1 MDDREIIAD
10 FVIESREHLAD
21 IENQL
26 LAIEAG
32 GADPDLAQV
41 NTVFRA
47 IHSVKGAAGF
57 LGFSTVGQLAHDL
70 ENVLNLIRN
79 RQLVPSS
86 AVTDVMLRSAD
97 RLRDL
102 INCIDQSN
110 EADVSQYIAALQ
122 RIVAGEVAEE
132 EPQQVAAA
140 SEASTTPESIPLLDE
155 TPASEPVPE
164 CPVLDSP
171 PCESQAYES
180 PLPEDLSLANP
191 VLHDAVAAAAPTS
204 IEPPPV
210 EPPEPAMQYVPQPPL
225 RQQSPI
231 VETPQG
237 HPMDHSAIPAAPAAQ
252 AAAGGGVGETSIRVA
267 VNVLDRLMNL
277 AGELVLSRNQL
288 LQTLASSDR
297 SALGPVAARVNQ
309 VTSELQE
316 TIMQTRL
323 QSIGTIFGRFPR
335 VVRDLSN
342 TLGKHCQLTIEG
354 QEVELD
360 KSIIEAV
367 GDPLTHLIRNAVD
380 HGIEPP
386 EARLKAKKPAVGTL
400 ALRAFHQA
408 GKVKIQISDDGRGID
423 AARLKEKAVAK
434 GLLTAEQA
442 RAMSDREALQLIFRP
457 GFSMAER
464 VTEVSGRGV
473 GMDVVKTNI
482 ERLGGSVAIETQPG
496 KGTTIDVKL
505 PLTLAIIPSLVVRSG
520 VRRYAIPQ
528 ASIRELVRVKA
539 DEAAAR
545 IEKVQHAEVFRLRGA
560 LLPLIRLNNSLAL
573 QESNDEVT
581 AARAVH
587 IIVVEAGHLRYGLIV
602 DGLCDSEEIVVKPLG
617 RHMKGCS
624 CLAGATI
631 LGDGR
636 VALILDIAGI
646 ASYSRLAIPDDDAA
660 AEAAAA
666 AQTDDQQTLLL
677 FTNHPTEYFG
687 IPMELVA
694 RLERVRT
701 DQIDSVGGQQI
712 LQYRGG
718 TLPLLS
724 LEQTI
729 ACKPREECDKI
740 HVIVFTAADREIGLL
755 VPQLLDIRSVA
766 ADIDTATLRE
776 PGILG
781 SLVHEKMTV
790 RLVDLHEMTRKA
802 HPDWYDQ
809 QPAAQTNEGGVPR
822 ILLAEDSDF
831 FRKQLSSFLESEGY
845 EIHACED
852 GAVAWAAAQ
861 DPENHFDMVVTD
873 IEMPNMTGLELT
885 QRIREHSPT
894 ASVPIIAVTSLAGED
909 DIRRGQEMG
918 VNEYHIKLD
927 RDQLLAAVMRLL
939 KASLKRPMVRN
950 PS

>member
-1 MDDREIIAD
+1 
-10 FVIESREHLAD
+10 
-21 IENQL
+21 
-26 LAIEAG
+26 
-32 GADPDLAQV
+32 
-41 NTVFRA
+41 
-47 IHSVKGAAGF
+47 
-57 LGFSTVGQLAHDL
+57 
-70 ENVLNLIRN
+70 
-79 RQLVPSS
+79 
-86 AVTDVMLRSAD
+86 
-97 RLRDL
+97 
-102 INCIDQSN
+102 
-110 EADVSQYIAALQ
+110 
-122 RIVAGEVAEE
+122 
-132 EPQQVAAA
+132 
-140 SEASTTPESIPLLDE
+140 
-155 TPASEPVPE
+155 
-164 CPVLDSP
+164 
-171 PCESQAYES
+171 
-180 PLPEDLSLANP
+180 
-191 VLHDAVAAAAPTS
+191 
-204 IEPPPV
+204 
-210 EPPEPAMQYVPQPPL
+210 
-225 RQQSPI
+225 
-231 VETPQG
+231 
-237 HPMDHSAIPAAPAAQ
+237 MDHSAIPAAPAAQ

-464 VTEVSGRGV
+464 GHGSQRPRRGHGRGQ
-473 GMDVVKTNI
+473 DQHRAPR
-482 ERLGGSVAIETQPG
+482 RLGGDRYPAGQGDHDRRQTAADPGQSSPRWWSVRAWRPLRHSPG
-496 KGTTIDVKL
+496 EHPGTGPRQGRGGRRADRKGSNM
-505 PLTLAIIPSLVVRSG
+505 P
-520 VRRYAIPQ
+520 
-528 ASIRELVRVKA
+528 
-539 DEAAAR
+539 
-545 IEKVQHAEVFRLRGA
+545 EVFRLRGA

-573 QESNDEVT
+573 RESNDEVT

-587 IIVVEAGHLRYGLIV
+587 IIVVEAGPSSLRPDRRRPVRLGGDRGQAPGPPHEGLLV
-602 DGLCDSEEIVVKPLG
+602 PGGS
-617 RHMKGCS
+617 
-624 CLAGATI
+624 
-631 LGDGR
+631 
-636 VALILDIAGI
+636 
-646 ASYSRLAIPDDDAA
+646 
-660 AEAAAA
+660 
-666 AQTDDQQTLLL
+666 
-677 FTNHPTEYFG
+677 NHPRRRPRGLDSRHRRNRLLQPARHSRRRTRLRRPPPRRPRPTTNRLCCCSPITPRSTSGFPWNWWPGWSGFG
-687 IPMELVA
+687 RIRSTA
-694 RLERVRT
+694 
-701 DQIDSVGGQQI
+701 VGGQQI

-776 PGILG
+776 AG
-781 SLVHEKMTV
+781 
-790 RLVDLHEMTRKA
+790 D
-802 HPDWYDQ
+802 
-809 QPAAQTNEGGVPR
+809 PR
-822 ILLAEDSDF
+822 
-831 FRKQLSSFLESEGY
+831 
-845 EIHACED
+845 
-852 GAVAWAAAQ
+852 
-861 DPENHFDMVVTD
+861 
-873 IEMPNMTGLELT
+873 
-885 QRIREHSPT
+885 
-894 ASVPIIAVTSLAGED
+894 LAGPRED
-909 DIRRGQEMG
+909 DGPAWSTSTR
-918 VNEYHIKLD
+918 
-927 RDQLLAAVMRLL
+927 
-939 KASLKRPMVRN
+939 
-950 PS
+950 